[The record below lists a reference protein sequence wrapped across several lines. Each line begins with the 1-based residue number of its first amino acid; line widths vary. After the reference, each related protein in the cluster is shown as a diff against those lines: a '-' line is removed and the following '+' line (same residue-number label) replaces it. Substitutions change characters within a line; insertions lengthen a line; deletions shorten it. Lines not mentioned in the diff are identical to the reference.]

1 MLGFLAKI
9 CTLLEKL
16 MSEKDL
22 RLRLDSQSSKEI
34 GEGIQAA
41 FLQVIR
47 ANYNAQGFKDYSSEA
62 TRKRRS

>member
-1 MLGFLAKI
+1 
-9 CTLLEKL
+9 

-41 FLQVIR
+41 FVQVIR